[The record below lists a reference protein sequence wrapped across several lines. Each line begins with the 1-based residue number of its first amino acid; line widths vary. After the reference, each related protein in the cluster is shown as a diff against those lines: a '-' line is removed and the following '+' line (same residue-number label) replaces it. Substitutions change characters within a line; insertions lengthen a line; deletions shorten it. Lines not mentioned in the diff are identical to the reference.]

1 MVKPKVIVLMAT
13 YNGIHWLPNQLKSI
27 LNQQGVDVALTVS
40 DDQSSDATYDF
51 LKRISTLDSR
61 VRVLPNTKKFA
72 SAGMNFLRLLKD
84 SDLSKVDFVAFSD
97 QDDIWL
103 DNKLCEVVD
112 VIKLNEV
119 DGYSGNVTAFWPDGT
134 KELICK
140 SQPQQKFDF
149 MFESA
154 GPGCSFVFT
163 QKLAIELQRFLSS
176 NQEACKGVALHDW
189 FTYAFAKSR
198 GYNWH
203 IDKESYVMY
212 RQHEQNVLGANSG
225 FKAKLNRWNKMRE
238 GWYRNQVLLIGNLL
252 GYDSQF
258 PITALKRYNLWD
270 RLILI
275 LNVRKLRRRFRDC
288 CALAFFFMFPLN
300 K

>member
-1 MVKPKVIVLMAT
+1 MVTPKVIVLMAT
-13 YNGIHWLPNQLKSI
+13 YNGNVWLPTQLKSI
-27 LNQQGVDVALTVS
+27 LNQKGVDVALIVS
-40 DDQSSDATYDF
+40 DDQSSDTTHDY
-51 LKRISTLDSR
+51 LKKISELDDR
-61 VRVLPNTKKFA
+61 VKVLPNIKKFG

-84 SDLSKVDFVAFSD
+84 SDLSKVDYVAFSD

-103 DNKLCEVVD
+103 ENKLTKAINYIFE
-112 VIKLNEV
+112 NNV
-119 DGYSGNVTAFWPDGT
+119 DGYSSNVTAFWSDGT
-134 KELICK
+134 KKLIFK
-140 SQPQQKFDF
+140 SKPQQKYDY

-176 NQEACKGVALHDW
+176 NQEACKEVALHDW

-225 FKAKLNRWNKMRE
+225 FKAKINRWNKMRE
-238 GWYRNQVLLIGNLL
+238 GWYRDQVLILGNLL

-288 CALAFFFMFPLN
+288 CALAIFFIFPLI